1 MKRFFKATLVLPLTL
16 TGAMLIAQSS
26 SQAQQAPAPDQTQR
40 DSQQTTTAGKIAKSE
55 DGKYVLVDAAGTL
68 YQLDDQ
74 TSAKK
79 FDGKAVKVS
88 GTVDTSSNTIHVT
101 EIKPAA

>member
-1 MKRFFKATLVLPLTL
+1 MKKLSKTTLILPMALA
-16 TGAMLIAQSS
+16 GSMLIAQ
-26 SQAQQAPAPDQTQR
+26 QPQRQQPPAGTQVQQEAQK
-40 DSQQTTTAGKIAKSE
+40 QTTTGKIAKSD
-55 DGKYVLVDAAGTL
+55 DGKFVLVDTSGTT

-74 TSAKK
+74 DNAKK
-79 FDGKAVKVS
+79 FEGKIVKVS

>member
-1 MKRFFKATLVLPLTL
+1 MKRFLKATLLLPLTL
-16 TGAMLIAQSS
+16 AGGMLIAQNDP
-26 SQAQQAPAPDQTQR
+26 QAQQAPSQDQTQK
-40 DSQQTTTAGKIAKSE
+40 DQQTTTGKIAKSD
-55 DGKYVLVDAAGTL
+55 DGKYVLVDSAGTT

-74 TSAKK
+74 SAAKK

>member
-1 MKRFFKATLVLPLTL
+1 MKRFLKATLVLPLTL
-16 TGAMLIAQSS
+16 TGAMLIAQNS

-40 DSQQTTTAGKIAKSE
+40 DSQQTTTGKIAKSE
-55 DGKYVLVDAAGTL
+55 DGKYVLVDSAGTM
-68 YQLDDQ
+68 YQLADQ